1 MTTVAAPN
9 YTHGIQNPSKFLQ
22 QPLQELS
29 VSAVENEIRKG
40 IIARHARTNEFF
52 KDFDRLRTGFI
63 SKAQFDRC
71 LDQHYGIVLSPEQDI
86 KLMTKY
92 GNDPKQPGMVNYR
105 QFCKTIDAAFDPTQA
120 AYVENI
126 KANCPDQSLSARRPL
141 SPSSLKDCDELLAR
155 IAPYYKYH
163 GISIKSSYEDFD
175 LHNIGLITESQFYRR
190 FPGPPDVKSEE
201 QALLAKK
208 YFHPTKPGLC
218 NYLALH
224 HDLEKMISL
233 QDATKHPPNKVLDV
247 TTPITEFKNGPCT
260 TIQEVFNK
268 IRVAVHKNGI
278 RTTEFFKDHDKLRSG
293 VITRNQFV
301 CGLSLCCGTQ
311 ANLSRDEIDMVV
323 EYYKTKDGRVHYKEF
338 CHVME
343 NAFNVPDL
351 EKRPTADVFRPPV
364 GALAKMP
371 NNLSD
376 EDEKK
381 VDEILARLRE
391 TVMKKRLMLYPYFK
405 DFDRG
410 FGYTRGTTKTQFSR
424 MLHMVGLDV
433 SQCELEL
440 ILRKFE
446 YPCSG
451 DINYP
456 AFIQTIDSEYCG
468 RAPVIGD
475 WNTTKLP
482 GLKEEKS
489 DVPDIS
495 SVNVDELMKYIQ
507 HDVLVNRI
515 RVQEFFQDFDPLR
528 HGSISISRF
537 RMGLSSMGQSHLS
550 EAQIMAIIDRYADP
564 ERQWCVLWTQF
575 LKDVEKVFTKRGL
588 EKTPKAVLQP
598 PEDFIMPKPGTSDWE
613 RQETEKK
620 ESFNKVMHKMRQ
632 KTNQRRILTKPC
644 FQDFD
649 RHHIGYVTKSQLRQC
664 IAYLCLD
671 CEPDEI
677 DLLYEKFSDNTGF
690 NYLKFL
696 EELQPSE
703 KQEQKYLN
711 RLQQLKLN
719 AQKKEV
725 INNTVEIS
733 VVMYKIK
740 TIVVKKSIRVYEFM
754 KDYDK
759 LKTGRMLKTCFRRAL
774 DLSCIRLTEAEFLS
788 LTQHY
793 TSPGNADYVDYYA
806 FCDDV
811 ESAFTQKG
819 LEKNPTA
826 VPVQF
831 KPDLNQFSYNKL
843 SKEAEDLVENV
854 MQRLAGRVRIRRIQ
868 VFPFFEDYDRVH
880 NGSVSRSQLH
890 RVLSEL
896 ELGSLVSAREF
907 HVLYEKFDLV
917 IGGKHDF
924 NYVQFC
930 DRLNEYAKFDPHVP

>member
-1 MTTVAAPN
+1 M
-9 YTHGIQNPSKFLQ
+9 
-22 QPLQELS
+22 S
-29 VSAVENEIRKG
+29 VLAVEDHIRQG
-40 IIARHARTNEFF
+40 IFARHARTDEFF

-71 LDQHYGIVLSPEQDI
+71 LDQHYGIVLSPEQET
-86 KLMTKY
+86 KLMAKY
-92 GNDPKQPGMVNYR
+92 GSDPNQPGMVNYR
-105 QFCKTIDAAFDPTQA
+105 QFCRTIDAAFDPK
-120 AYVENI
+120 VFNKSKSDIPSE
-126 KANCPDQSLSARRPL
+126 SVSGSRLL
-141 SPSSLKDCDELLAR
+141 SPTSLGNCDDILRR
-155 IAPYYKYH
+155 IAPYYRYH

-190 FPGPPDVKSEE
+190 FPGPPDVTSAE

-208 YFHPTKPGLC
+208 YCHPSKPGLC
-218 NYLALH
+218 NYLAFH
-224 HDLEKMISL
+224 QDMVKVINSQDEAKM
-233 QDATKHPPNKVLDV
+233 QPNKILSA
-247 TTPITEFKNGPCT
+247 TRSITDNKHGQSS
-260 TIQEVFNK
+260 TIQELFDK

-293 VITRNQFV
+293 VITRNQFI

-311 ANLSRDEIDMVV
+311 ANLSREEIERVV
-323 EYYKTKDGRVHYKEF
+323 EHYKTGDDRVRYKEF
-338 CHVME
+338 CHMME
-343 NAFNVPDL
+343 NAFNIPDL
-351 EKRPTADVFRPPV
+351 EKHPTADVYRPPV

-371 NNLSD
+371 NNLS
-376 EDEKK
+376 EEMEQR
-381 VDEILARLRE
+381 VTEILSRLRE
-391 TVMKKRLMLYPYFK
+391 IVRKKRLMLYPYFK

-424 MLHMVGLDV
+424 MLHMVGLNV
-433 SQCELEL
+433 SQFDLEL
-440 ILRKFE
+440 ICRKFE

-456 AFIQTIDSEYCG
+456 AFIQSIDSEYCG

-475 WNTTKLP
+475 WNTTKLAAP
-482 GLKEEKS
+482 EEKK
-489 DVPDIS
+489 DDAPDIS
-495 SVNVDELMKYIQ
+495 SVNVDELIKHIC

-537 RMGLSSMGQSHLS
+537 RMGLSAMGQSHLS

-564 ERQWCVLWTQF
+564 KRDTNVLWTQF
-575 LKDVEKVFTKRGL
+575 LTDVEKVFTQRGL

-598 PEDFIMPKPGTSDWE
+598 VEDFLMPKPGTRNWE
-613 RQETEKK
+613 SQDEDKK
-620 ESFNKVMHKMRQ
+620 TALNKVMDKMRQ
-632 KTNQRRILTKPC
+632 KTNQRRIITKPC

-664 IAYLCLD
+664 MAYLCLD
-671 CEPDEI
+671 CEPNEI
-677 DLLYEKFSDNTGF
+677 DLVYDKFSDNTGF

-703 KQEQKYLN
+703 KQERKYLN
-711 RLQQLKLN
+711 RLEQLKSAAN
-719 AQKKEV
+719 REKV
-725 INNTVEIS
+725 IDGTVDIEFVMNKVKTK
-733 VVMYKIK
+733 VVH
-740 TIVVKKSIRVYEFM
+740 KSMRVYEFM
-754 KDYDK
+754 RDYDK
-759 LKTGRMLKTCFRRAL
+759 LKTGRMLKTCFPRAL
-774 DLSCIRLTEAEFLS
+774 DLCCLGLTESEVLS
-788 LTQHY
+788 LIQHY
-793 TSPGNADYVDYYA
+793 TSPSDPDYVEYYR

-831 KPDLNQFSYNKL
+831 KTDNQFCHNKV
-843 SKEAEDLVENV
+843 SKEAEDLLENV

-880 NGSVSRSQLH
+880 NGTVSRSQFH

-907 HVLYEKFDLV
+907 HVLYEKFNLV
-917 IGGKHDF
+917 IGGKNDF

-930 DRLNEYAKFDPHVP
+930 DILNEYAQFDPHVP

>member
-1 MTTVAAPN
+1 MAVPVQN
-9 YTHGIQNPSKFLQ
+9 IPQGISNIGSL
-22 QPLQELS
+22 PLQGLPTMT
-29 VSAVENEIRKG
+29 VLKVEDEIRNG
-40 IIARHARTNEFF
+40 ILARHARTDEFF

-71 LDQHYGIVLSPEQDI
+71 LDQHYGIVLSPEQDE

-92 GNDPKQPGMVNYR
+92 GSDPKHPGMVKYR
-105 QFCKTIDAAFDPTQA
+105 EFCKTIDDAFDPT
-120 AYVENI
+120 VFDDLKSDI
-126 KANCPDQSLSARRPL
+126 PSQSVFESRAL
-141 SPSSLKDCDELLAR
+141 SPTSLRNCDELLMR

-175 LHNIGLITESQFYRR
+175 QHNIGLITESQFYRR
-190 FPGPPDVKSEE
+190 FPGPPDVTSAE
-201 QALLAKK
+201 QTLLAKK
-208 YFHPTKPGLC
+208 YIHPSKPGLC

-224 HDLEKMISL
+224 QDMEKVITSQQADKM
-233 QDATKHPPNKVLDV
+233 QPNKILDV
-247 TTPITEFKNGPCT
+247 TNRNTMTDHKNGQCS
-260 TIQEVFNK
+260 TIQEVFDK

-293 VITRNQFV
+293 VITRNQFI

-311 ANLSRDEIDMVV
+311 ANLSRDEIEMLV
-323 EYYKTKDGRVHYKEF
+323 EYYVTEDDRVRYKEF
-338 CHVME
+338 CHLME
-343 NAFNVPDL
+343 NAFNIPDL
-351 EKRPTADVFRPPV
+351 EKRPMADVYRPPI

-371 NNLSD
+371 NNLCEGD
-376 EDEKK
+376 EEKVK
-381 VDEILARLRE
+381 EILSTLRE
-391 TVMKKRLMLYPYFK
+391 IVRKKRLMLYPYFK

-424 MLHMVGLDV
+424 MLHMVGLNM
-433 SQCELEL
+433 SQCDLEL
-440 ILRKFE
+440 ICRKFE

-475 WNTTKLP
+475 WNTTKLAAP
-482 GLKEEKS
+482 EEEK
-489 DVPDIS
+489 DDTPDIS
-495 SVNVDELMKYIQ
+495 CVNVDELIKHIR

-537 RMGLSSMGQSHLS
+537 RMGLSAMGQSHLS
-550 EAQIMAIIDRYADP
+550 EAQINAIIDRYADP
-564 ERQWCVLWTQF
+564 KRETNVLWTQF
-575 LKDVEKVFTKRGL
+575 LTDVEKVFTQRGL

-598 PEDFIMPKPGTSDWE
+598 VEDFLMPKPGTTNWE
-613 RQETEKK
+613 NEEEDKREGL
-620 ESFNKVMHKMRQ
+620 NKVMHKMRQ

-677 DLLYEKFSDNTGF
+677 DLVYEKFSDNTGF

-703 KQEQKYLN
+703 IQEQKYLN
-711 RLQQLKLN
+711 RLEQLKLAN
-719 AQKKEV
+719 KEKE
-725 INNTVEIS
+725 IHGTETVDIEF
-733 VVMYKIK
+733 VMNKVK
-740 TIVVKKSIRVYEFM
+740 TKVVKKSMRVYEFM

-759 LKTGRMLKTCFRRAL
+759 LKTGRMLKTCFQRAL
-774 DLSCIRLTEAEFLS
+774 DLCCLGLTESEV
-788 LTQHY
+788 LTLKQHY
-793 TSPGNADYVDYYA
+793 TSTGDPDYVDYYQ

-826 VPVQF
+826 VPIQF
-831 KPDLNQFSYNKL
+831 KPNYQLSHNKI
-843 SKEAEDLVENV
+843 SQEAEDLLENV

-880 NGSVSRSQLH
+880 NGTVSRSQFH

-930 DRLNEYAKFDPHVP
+930 DILNEYAQFDPHVP

>member
-1 MTTVAAPN
+1 MAVATQSLSRALPNQLSLPTTCV
-9 YTHGIQNPSKFLQ
+9 L
-22 QPLQELS
+22 
-29 VSAVENEIRKG
+29 AVEDHIRQG
-40 IIARHARTNEFF
+40 IFARHARTDEFF

-71 LDQHYGIVLSPEQDI
+71 LDQHYGIVLSPEQDT

-92 GNDPKQPGMVNYR
+92 GSDPKHPGMVNYR
-105 QFCKTIDAAFDPTQA
+105 EFCKTIDAAFDPKVFNNLKSDA
-120 AYVENI
+120 
-126 KANCPDQSLSARRPL
+126 PRSASGRRAL
-141 SPSSLKDCDELLAR
+141 SPTSLKNCDDLLRR

-190 FPGPPDVKSEE
+190 FPGPPDVTSAE
-201 QALLAKK
+201 QTLLANK

-224 HDLEKMISL
+224 QDMVKVINS
-233 QDATKHPPNKVLDV
+233 QDAAKVQPNRILSDSY
-247 TTPITEFKNGPCT
+247 PITDNKNGKCS
-260 TIQEVFNK
+260 TIQEIFDK

-293 VITRNQFV
+293 VITRNQFI

-311 ANLSRDEIDMVV
+311 ANLSREEIETLV
-323 EYYKTKDGRVHYKEF
+323 EYYKTEDDRVRYKEF
-338 CHVME
+338 CHLME
-343 NAFNVPDL
+343 NAFNIPDL
-351 EKRPTADVFRPPV
+351 EKHPTADVYRPPI

-371 NNLSD
+371 NKLSE
-376 EDEKK
+376 EDEQRAN
-381 VDEILARLRE
+381 EILSNLRE
-391 TVMKKRLMLYPYFK
+391 IVRKKRLMLYPYFK

-424 MLHMVGLDV
+424 MLHMVGLDMC
-433 SQCELEL
+433 QFDLEL
-440 ILRKFE
+440 IIRKFE
-446 YPCSG
+446 YPSSG

-456 AFIQTIDSEYCG
+456 AFIQAIDSEYCG

-475 WNTTKLP
+475 WNTTKLAAP
-482 GLKEEKS
+482 VEKK
-489 DVPDIS
+489 DDTPDIS
-495 SVNVDELMKYIQ
+495 SVDVDELIKLIR

-515 RVQEFFQDFDPLR
+515 RVEEFFHDFDPLR

-537 RMGLSSMGQSHLS
+537 RMGLSAMGQSHLS

-564 ERQWCVLWTQF
+564 KRNTNVLWTQF
-575 LKDVEKVFTKRGL
+575 LTDVEKVFTQRGL

-598 PEDFIMPKPGTSDWE
+598 VEDFLMPKPGTTDWE
-613 RQETEKK
+613 NQDQGKK
-620 ESFNKVMHKMRQ
+620 EALDKVMHKMRQ

-664 IAYLCLD
+664 LAYLCLD
-671 CEPDEI
+671 CEPNEV
-677 DLLYEKFSDNTGF
+677 DLVYEKFSDNTGF

-696 EELQPSE
+696 EQLQPSE

-711 RLQQLKLN
+711 RLEQLRLAANKV
-719 AQKKEV
+719 KV
-725 INNTVEIS
+725 IDNTVDIEF
-733 VVMYKIK
+733 VMDKVK
-740 TIVVKKSIRVYEFM
+740 TKVVKKSMRVYEFM
-754 KDYDK
+754 RDYDK
-759 LKTGRMLKTCFRRAL
+759 LKTGRMLKTCFPRAL
-774 DLSCIRLTEAEFLS
+774 DLCCLGLTENEVQTLI
-788 LTQHY
+788 QHY
-793 TSPGNADYVDYYA
+793 TSPSDPDYVEYYR

-826 VPVQF
+826 VPVRF
-831 KPDLNQFSYNKL
+831 KPDNQFCHNKI
-843 SKEAEDLVENV
+843 SKEAEDLLENV

-880 NGSVSRSQLH
+880 NGTVSRSQFH

-907 HVLYEKFDLV
+907 QVLYDKFNLI
-917 IGGKHDF
+917 IGGKNDF

-930 DRLNEYAKFDPHVP
+930 DILNEYAQFDPHVP